1 MAFTSFLAGTQNAN
15 QFNQAAL
22 PGSLDLQSNPNP
34 EVLTCRLNPAAISAY
49 PNGIPGAVPV
59 KLADLGGADT
69 DGVPYVDVAD
79 ALADTPFG
87 VSISNTKQGYTKPG
101 DVLQVA
107 MVGAIIR
114 MGAKA
119 AINRGLTVVTD
130 TSVGGLVQTSVGKT
144 GKILALTMDK
154 ATASNQLIR
163 VKIIAN
169 GTTFAGSVS
178 S

>member
-1 MAFTSFLAGTQNAN
+1 MAFSSFLAGTQNAN

-22 PGSLDLQSNPNP
+22 PGTLDLQSNPNP
-34 EVLTCRLNPAAISAY
+34 EVLTCRLNPSSSY
-49 PNGIPGAVPV
+49 TDGIPGAVPL
-59 KLADLGGADT
+59 KLVDLGGSDN

-79 ALADTPFG
+79 ALADTPIG
-87 VSISNTKQGYTKPG
+87 VSISNTKQGVVKPNG
-101 DVLQVA
+101 ILQVA

-119 AINRGLTVVTD
+119 AMNRGIPVLTD
-130 TSVGGLVQTSVGKT
+130 TTVGGLVQATTGKT
-144 GKILALTMDK
+144 GKVLALTLDK
-154 ATASNQLIR
+154 ATASNQIIR